1 MTRKTTTRAQGSWD
15 TRIKRLLS
23 KDVDAATAILMEADL
38 TPEEAVGWVVKA
50 TASGVIQYRTNAPHI
65 LKDPTNPACFA
76 LRILLLRDRLQNAD
90 AMSVQLG
97 RLWGRASIG
106 LQYPEVAKEVQAW
119 WLHIH
124 RGPGGRKQNDLTR
137 TLTVILKE
145 NPDWGVREIVCF
157 LLSEEA
163 KDRFASTADQSVFV
177 TNVEFDEH
185 AEELTYEDRSRKTH
199 TIKMDSLRRKI
210 SDLSRI
216 ISDLP
221 G

>member
-1 MTRKTTTRAQGSWD
+1 MTRKTTTRAQDAWD
-15 TRIKRLLS
+15 IRIRRLLS
-23 KDVDAATAILMEADL
+23 TDVDAATAILKEAGL
-38 TPEEAVGWVVKA
+38 TPEEAVGWVARA
-50 TASGVIQYRTNAPHI
+50 TAAGVIQYRTNAPHI

-76 LRILLLRDRLQNAD
+76 LRILLLRDRFQDAD

-106 LQYPEVAKEVQAW
+106 LRYPEIARATQAW
-119 WLHIH
+119 WLDTH
-124 RGPGGRKQNDLTR
+124 RGPGGRKQKDITH

-163 KDRFASTADQSVFV
+163 ENRFASTVDQSVFV
-177 TNVEFDEH
+177 TNVEFNEH
-185 AEELTYEDRSRKTH
+185 AKELTYDDRSRRTH
-199 TIKMDSLRRKI
+199 TIKLDTLKRKI
-210 SDLSRI
+210 RDLS
-216 ISDLP
+216 